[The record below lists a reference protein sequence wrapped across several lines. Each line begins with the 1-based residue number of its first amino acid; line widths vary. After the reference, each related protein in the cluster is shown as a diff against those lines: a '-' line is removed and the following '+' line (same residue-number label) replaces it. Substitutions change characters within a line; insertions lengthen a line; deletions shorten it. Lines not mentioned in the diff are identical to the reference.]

1 MKARSKRL
9 VLIGVII
16 VAFGAAVMLVLNAF
30 QENLVFFHT
39 PTEVKARE
47 VAYDRQIRIGGL
59 VEKGTFKREE
69 ETTTVT
75 FNVTDGESSIL
86 VSYTGILPDL
96 FREGQGIVA
105 EGKLLTSGVFVA
117 SHVFAK
123 HDETYMPPEAAE
135 ALKRAEEKAE
145 ATVQQATTKPT
156 IVEKGE

>member
-1 MKARSKRL
+1 MKPRSKRF
-9 VLIGVII
+9 VLIGTII
-16 VAFGAAVMLVLNAF
+16 VAFGLAVMLVLNAF

-39 PTEVKARE
+39 PTEVKERT

-75 FNVTDGESSIL
+75 FNVTDGDSSIL

-135 ALKRAEEKAE
+135 ALKRVEEKAE
-145 ATVQQATTKPT
+145 AENSVQNLMKS
-156 IVEKGE
+156 VEKGE

>member
-1 MKARSKRL
+1 MKPRSKRL
-9 VLIGVII
+9 VLIGTII
-16 VAFGAAVMLVLNAF
+16 AAFGIAVMLVLNAF

-39 PTEVKARE
+39 PTEVKERS
-47 VAYDRQIRIGGL
+47 VPYDRTIRVGGL
-59 VEKGTFKREE
+59 VEKGSFKREE

-105 EGKLLTSGVFVA
+105 EGKLLTSGLFVA

-135 ALKRAEEKAE
+135 ALKRAEEKA
-145 ATVQQATTKPT
+145 TVKSVDQTVSEP
-156 IVEKGE
+156 IGKGE